1 MPWAYKTPSQLD
13 IVSLIPALSGGRA
26 PSDTNVRFRLDYI
39 LTLSLRSLMKP
50 LNYTGKVALVTGATT
65 GIGRSTALYFANLGA
80 KVAITGRR
88 KDEGEKTLKMI
99 EAAGSEGIFIK
110 ADVSNEADCKMM
122 VAETIKI
129 FGRLDAAFNNAGIE
143 GEFGPVE
150 AVTSENFHNVMNIN
164 VLGVIMSMKYEI
176 AAMRK
181 SGGGAIVN
189 NASIAGSIGMANG
202 SIYIASKHAVLGLTK
217 SAALEVAKSNIRIN
231 AVSPGA
237 IVTDMWDRFTE
248 SDKEKQNYMI
258 GLHPVGRA
266 GKPEEIA
273 HAVAFLCA
281 EEAGFITGTNLQID
295 GGFTAQ

>member
-1 MPWAYKTPSQLD
+1 
-13 IVSLIPALSGGRA
+13 
-26 PSDTNVRFRLDYI
+26 
-39 LTLSLRSLMKP
+39 MKP
-50 LNYTGKVALVTGATT
+50 LNYAGKVALVTGATS
-65 GIGRSTALYFANLGA
+65 GIGQSTALYFANLGA
-80 KVAITGRR
+80 KVVITGRR
-88 KDEGEKTLKMI
+88 EDEGQKTLKMI
-99 EAAGSEGIFIK
+99 QAAGSEGLFIK
-110 ADVSNEADCKMM
+110 TDVSKQSDCQMM
-122 VAETIKI
+122 VAQTMKT

-143 GEFGPVE
+143 GEFSPVE
-150 AVTSENFHNVMNIN
+150 NVTAENFHNVMNIN
-164 VLGVIMSMKYEI
+164 VLGVLMSMKYEI

-189 NASIAGSIGMANG
+189 NASVAGSIGMANG

-217 SAALEVAKSNIRIN
+217 SAALEVAKDKIRIN

-237 IVTDMWDRFTE
+237 VATDMWERFTD

-273 HAVAFLCA
+273 SAVAYLCA
-281 EEAGFITGTNLQID
+281 PEAGFITGTNLQVD